1 MPGHKYICNACGIT
15 LWMPRKDV
23 CVACGGV
30 CSLAPSKAPQKASCA
45 VCGNEFPPRDSRHK
59 TCSPECSRTL
69 MLRNAANA
77 ARLNYKGKRAVGWK
91 PAQRDTRTPWGW
103 MALALDEN
111 GQASQKRTILH
122 TLEEQTA
129 AGEWPWQDPLAGV
142 GPSPIDECPFL

>member
-1 MPGHKYICNACGIT
+1 
-15 LWMPRKDV
+15 
-23 CVACGGV
+23 
-30 CSLAPSKAPQKASCA
+30 
-45 VCGNEFPPRDSRHK
+45 
-59 TCSPECSRTL
+59 

-122 TLEEQTA
+122 TLEEQTRN
-129 AGEWPWQDPLAGV
+129 GEWPYPDVLAGV
-142 GPSPIDECPFL
+142 GGVAL